1 MSMKAENREKA
12 IYKVTWVG
20 FFVNLALSIGK
31 LLAGIFGRSGAMVAD
46 AVHSMSDFATDL
58 VVLIFVKVSAKPKDE
73 CHDYGHGKY
82 ETIATIIIGLA
93 LLAVSIGIFV
103 NSVELIG
110 RVVGGEIIERPGLIA
125 LVAAA
130 VSIATKEWLYWY
142 TLAVAKRVNSPA
154 VKANAWHHRSD
165 AFSSIGTLIGIGG
178 AISWAINGAC

>member
-1 MSMKAENREKA
+1 MSMKTENREKA

-20 FFVNLALSIGK
+20 FFVNFALSIGK

-93 LLAVSIGIFV
+93 LLAVSSGIFV

-110 RVVGGEIIERPGLIA
+110 RVVSGEII
-125 LVAAA
+125 
-130 VSIATKEWLYWY
+130 
-142 TLAVAKRVNSPA
+142 
-154 VKANAWHHRSD
+154 
-165 AFSSIGTLIGIGG
+165 
-178 AISWAINGAC
+178 